1 MQFLWIYGVLFL
13 LLVIYCI
20 FGALIDR
27 VLKIRGN
34 VSLYPVIGYIF
45 TSLCFQ
51 VVSIPMQL
59 LKCSLSLTT
68 YVYLAVLA
76 LWLLCFG
83 WIAKKNPVEKEKI
96 VCSDFL
102 VLAVIIVIQWA
113 LLLYNMCYGSTWDTS
128 QYIGQ
133 ISTAV
138 YTNTMNQYEPYSGKM
153 ISSFNWKDCFV
164 VYEMHSAAICRLLH
178 IHPLIFFHRILANIE
193 ITLVS
198 VIYYN
203 IAMLLFRQ
211 DKKKA
216 NTTLILMTVLN
227 LFSYSLF
234 TWSGFLFIRTA
245 ESKSMLANVILPLLL
260 LWVIYIVKEK
270 DNRIY
275 ILLFGT
281 AAMGLGISKSGAFV
295 IPAALVLYS
304 IPVFRRDSFWGTVLR
319 LSACFAPCILYV
331 FIYLVPLSSA

>member
-1 MQFLWIYGVLFL
+1 MQFLWIYGMLFL
-13 LLVIYCI
+13 LLGIYCI

-68 YVYLAVLA
+68 YVYLAALVLS
-76 LWLLCFG
+76 LLCFG
-83 WIAKKNPVEKEKI
+83 WISKKQPVEREKI
-96 VCSDFL
+96 ICRDFW
-102 VLAVIIVIQWA
+102 VLAVIIVMQWA
-113 LLLYNMCYGSTWDTS
+113 FLLYNMCYGSIWDTS

-138 YTNTMNQYEPYSGKM
+138 YTNTMNQYEPYSGKI

-164 VYEMHSAAICRLLH
+164 VYEMHSAAICRLFH
-178 IHPLIFFHRILANIE
+178 IHPLIFIHRILANIE
-193 ITLVS
+193 IVLVS

-203 IAMLLFRQ
+203 IAMLLLRQ

-216 NTTLILMTVLN
+216 NMALVLMTVIN

-260 LWVIYIVKEK
+260 LWVVYIVKEK
-270 DNRIY
+270 ENRIY

-281 AAMGLGISKSGAFV
+281 VAMGLGISKSGTFV
-295 IPAALVLYS
+295 IAAALALYAL
-304 IPVFRRDSFWGTVLR
+304 PVLR
-319 LSACFAPCILYV
+319 KGRFWSTALKLGVCFIPCILYV
-331 FIYLVPLSSA
+331 IIYMFPVSGG